1 MNTENKDEQS
11 NPVNLPEQFLK
22 LESLLHRHFEKM
34 RHGNEPFGNPHK
46 GQGRVLSL
54 LKLQPVT
61 TQKELSFLL
70 DMRPQSLGELLSK
83 LEIKGYITR
92 KRSEAD
98 RRILTIKLTE
108 LGTEVADKLD
118 TNQTQQ
124 TVFDSL
130 SKNEQTQLGTI
141 MDKLIKELEK
151 EIPQQNDRL
160 NRGRR
165 LFGGGRP
172 DFNSHEGDPRGA
184 QFFGGRP
191 EFGGRRFDSKAPE
204 GFDPRGGFPF
214 DPTNFPEKEEFD
226 SNDSTN

>member
-1 MNTENKDEQS
+1 MNTENKNEQS
-11 NPVNLPEQFLK
+11 TPVNLPEQFLK
-22 LESLLHRHFEKM
+22 LESLLHRHFQKM
-34 RHGNEPFGNPHK
+34 RHGHESFGNPHK

-83 LEIKGYITR
+83 LELKGYITR
-92 KRSEAD
+92 EPSETD

-108 LGTEVADKLD
+108 LGTEAADKLDD

-130 SKNEQTQLGTI
+130 SKDEQTQLGNI
-141 MDKLIKELEK
+141 MDKLIRELEK
-151 EIPQQNDRL
+151 EIPQQNDPR
-160 NRGRR
+160 NRGRGF
-165 LFGGGRP
+165 FGSRRP
-172 DFNSHEGDPRGA
+172 DFNPNEGNPRGP

-191 EFGGRRFDSKAPE
+191 EFDGRRFDSNPPE
-204 GFDPRGGFPF
+204 GFDPRGEYPFNPTDFPGEEF
-214 DPTNFPEKEEFD
+214 DPTN
-226 SNDSTN
+226 STN